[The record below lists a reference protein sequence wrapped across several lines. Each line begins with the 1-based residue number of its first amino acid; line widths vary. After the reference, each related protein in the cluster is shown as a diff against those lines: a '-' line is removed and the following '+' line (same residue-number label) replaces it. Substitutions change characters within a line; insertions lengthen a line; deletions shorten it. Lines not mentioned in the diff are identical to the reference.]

1 MRDNRGNRKRV
12 SNGEK
17 MAEPAD
23 KGEAGGGGVPWLGRP
38 PTSPPPCSGGLE
50 CGLDR
55 AGETQPAA
63 PPCSPRIP
71 PPWPGCPF
79 RLFNSIQLG
88 LPARKLVSSDIQ
100 FN

>member
-1 MRDNRGNRKRV
+1 
-12 SNGEK
+12 

-23 KGEAGGGGVPWLGRP
+23 KGEVGEGGVPWLGCP
-38 PTSPPPCSGGLE
+38 LHPVTAMPSLPSLAPCSGGR
-50 CGLDR
+50 GAARPR
-55 AGETQPAA
+55 AGEAQPAA
-63 PPCSPRIP
+63 RLLPPGIP
-71 PPWPGCPF
+71 PPQPGRPF